1 MFFKIS
7 ECVCVCVFD
16 FFKVTRMMSFQK
28 RYLLNINYKYVHM
41 FCNKLF
47 R

>member
-1 MFFKIS
+1 MFLKIS
-7 ECVCVCVFD
+7 ECVFD
-16 FFKVTRMMSFQK
+16 FLKSNTHDVISK